1 MDPDAAAAAAVQDR
15 HSAVDVGRR
24 ADRVVSNEDDSH
36 AGQRRQHGRNQQGD
50 GAVGGAFDDDGGGGD
65 DDDDVPERAKA
76 KRSRRDRGGISDGR
90 QLHELAIGA
99 YEAAQEKEWVR
110 RHAHAHAQLRNRIQD
125 DDNADDVDEHDN
137 DAMDGG
143 DDGVDEVDDE
153 ENDDGESNVLTSGSV
168 RVSQRSRQ
176 GKSKHRGGSGGN
188 GLGAPLPVPLVSS
201 GANAL
206 VQSELVHASE
216 EEISLLRSVFG
227 QTVHFNRKW
236 QRVAQIQADGTEGR
250 PYWYHIDTGA
260 TSWVPPPPP
269 PASRDPSTFASSK
282 DAGAPGNTQQE
293 SEHKRQPPLR
303 SHRKYLTPRKVTEQF
318 PDEGFF
324 VGPNQ
329 ALRCMSVFAAR
340 IMFRAVCIVVLFQS
354 QVLSSI
360 WAGARGRSAVPGTAK
375 WSGVTS

>member
-1 MDPDAAAAAAVQDR
+1 M
-15 HSAVDVGRR
+15 
-24 ADRVVSNEDDSH
+24 
-36 AGQRRQHGRNQQGD
+36 
-50 GAVGGAFDDDGGGGD
+50 
-65 DDDDVPERAKA
+65 
-76 KRSRRDRGGISDGR
+76 
-90 QLHELAIGA
+90 
-99 YEAAQEKEWVR
+99 
-110 RHAHAHAQLRNRIQD
+110 
-125 DDNADDVDEHDN
+125 
-137 DAMDGG
+137 
-143 DDGVDEVDDE
+143 
-153 ENDDGESNVLTSGSV
+153 
-168 RVSQRSRQ
+168 
-176 GKSKHRGGSGGN
+176 
-188 GLGAPLPVPLVSS
+188 
-201 GANAL
+201 
-206 VQSELVHASE
+206 QSELVHASE